1 MQYCIEIG
9 NTNFQK
15 TKTEKRKDNN
25 THLSSLKTQ
34 KLKNICS
41 LKTEK
46 RKDNTAHLSSLS
58 LSKNSKTEKR
68 NVFVVILL

>member
-25 THLSSLKTQ
+25 THLSSL
-34 KLKNICS
+34 
-41 LKTEK
+41 
-46 RKDNTAHLSSLS
+46 S
-58 LSKNSKTEKR
+58 LSKNSKTEKH
-68 NVFVVILL
+68 LLSKN